1 MNIEKEIATIVSEA
15 TGLQITEDHVHKS
28 VRRYYYIQEA
38 QSGYAYLL
46 HHYRS
51 PFFVE
56 INEKD
61 WAKMEKGELSVK
73 EFVETTKWLYGY
85 YWGGGSMCSGGFY
98 TQLESQPGIHDKQ
111 LIQHVMNITS
121 KIGWH
126 NSCGAEVTE
135 QEVEEWHE
143 ICDKYFRDP
152 RVEYF
157 KAIASYV
164 KDTFGA
170 ECKGFTCG
178 IGLKDDEVL
187 LSPNMFD
194 RTLEVFV
201 GDDIIWK
208 LLTKEISI
216 PSTENL
222 KYTILQGFGGKRSTD
237 VTTTDE
243 FQKAVVDLGIQA
255 EWENFEARV
264 RKNEERRNATSHKE
278 VKESLLQR
286 FLKLFKAS

>member
-1 MNIEKEIATIVSEA
+1 MKKELATIISEL
-15 TGLQITEDHVHKS
+15 TGLQIIEENVSKS

-38 QSGYAYLL
+38 QPGYAYLL
-46 HHYRS
+46 HHYRG

-61 WAKMEKGELSVK
+61 WAKMESGELSVK
-73 EFVETTKWLYGY
+73 EYVEATKWLYGY

-98 TQLESQPGIHDKQ
+98 TQLESQPGIHDKE
-111 LIQHVMNITS
+111 LIQHTMNIVS

-126 NSCGAEVTE
+126 NSSGAKVTD
-135 QEVEEWHE
+135 QDIEEWNKLCE
-143 ICDKYFRDP
+143 KYFHDP

-157 KAIASYV
+157 KAIASYI

-170 ECKGFTCG
+170 ECKGFTAG
-178 IGLKDDEVL
+178 TGLKDNEIL

-194 RTLEVFV
+194 RTFEIFA

-208 LLTKEISI
+208 LLTKERSI
-216 PSTENL
+216 PNTENL
-222 KYTILQGFGGKRSTD
+222 KYEILQGFGGKKST
-237 VTTTDE
+237 VVSTAEE
-243 FQKAVVDLGIQA
+243 FQKVLVDLGIQA
-255 EWENFEARV
+255 EWESFEARV
-264 RKNEERRNATSHKE
+264 RKNEEHRKTTPVKKE
-278 VKESLLQR
+278 KDSLLQK